1 VTVALGGKT
10 LYSSKPTPKLLIGKT
25 MTEQNRK
32 TVTDTIQ
39 IDIDYVSLE
48 MAIERLTN
56 AMKDGFTH
64 VELEVERGY
73 YDSHSAI
80 FTVTKTRE
88 ENDQEYNERKQREK
102 SYQDHRRLEYER
114 MKKEFGDA

>member
-1 VTVALGGKT
+1 
-10 LYSSKPTPKLLIGKT
+10 
-25 MTEQNRK
+25 MTKQNRK

-48 MAIERLTN
+48 TAIERLTN
-56 AMKDGFTH
+56 AMKDGFTQ
-64 VELEVERGY
+64 VELEVESGY

-80 FTVTKTRE
+80 LKVKKTRE
-88 ENDQEYNERKQREK
+88 ETDQEYDDRMQREK
-102 SYQDHRRLEYER
+102 YYQDSRRREYER

>member
-1 VTVALGGKT
+1 MK
-10 LYSSKPTPKLLIGKT
+10 KDET
-25 MTEQNRK
+25 MTKQNRK

-48 MAIERLTN
+48 TAIERLTN
-56 AMKDGFTH
+56 AMKDGFTQ
-64 VELEVERGY
+64 VELGVGGY

-80 FTVTKTRE
+80 LKVMKTRE
-88 ENDQEYNERKQREK
+88 ETDQEYEDRMHREQ
-102 SYQDHRRLEYER
+102 YYRDNRRREYER

>member
-1 VTVALGGKT
+1 
-10 LYSSKPTPKLLIGKT
+10 

-39 IDIDYVSLE
+39 IDIDYVSLKV
-48 MAIERLTN
+48 AIERLTD
-56 AMKDGFTH
+56 AMKDGFTQ

-73 YDSHSAI
+73 YDSQSAI
-80 FTVTKTRE
+80 LKVMKTRE
-88 ENDQEYNERKQREK
+88 ETDQEYDDRMHREK
-102 SYQDHRRLEYER
+102 SYHDYRRLEYER

>member
-1 VTVALGGKT
+1 
-10 LYSSKPTPKLLIGKT
+10 
-25 MTEQNRK
+25 MTKQNRQ
-32 TVTDTIQ
+32 TITDTRQ

-48 MAIERLTN
+48 TAIGKLTD
-56 AMKDGFTH
+56 AMKDGFTN

-80 FTVTKTRE
+80 LKVTKTRE
-88 ENDQEYNERKQREK
+88 ETDQEYYDRMQRGQY
-102 SYQDHRRLEYER
+102 YQDRRRQEYER